1 MSDVGTPHR
10 PIRSFVRREGR
21 LTRAQDRALA
31 TLWPRFGIDVGPE
44 TGRLDLDAVFG
55 RQAPRLLEIGFGD
68 GEALAALAEAHPD
81 IDYLGIEVHRP
92 GVGHLL
98 LQLEARDI
106 ANVRVI
112 CQDAVPVLQ
121 AHIPDAS
128 LSGVHIFFPDPWPK
142 TRHHKRRLIQ
152 PELAALLRHKLAP
165 GGYVHLATD
174 WAHYAEWMLE
184 VMGAAAG
191 FVNLAGPEGY
201 VLRPPTRPET
211 RFERRGRRLGHGV
224 WDLMF
229 RRI

>member
-1 MSDVGTPHR
+1 MTDAAAPHR

-21 LTRAQDRALA
+21 LTPAQDRALE
-31 TLWPRFGIDVGPE
+31 TLWPRFGIHTNRESGP
-44 TGRLDLDAVFG
+44 LDLDATFG
-55 RQAPRLLEIGFGD
+55 RHAPRVLEIGFGD
-68 GEALAALAEAHPD
+68 GEALAYLAATRPD
-81 IDYLGIEVHRP
+81 DDYLGIEVHRP

-98 LQLEARDI
+98 LQLEARGI

-112 CQDAVPVLQ
+112 CQDAVAILQ
-121 AHIPDAS
+121 GHIADDS

-152 PELAALLRHKLAP
+152 PEFAALLRHKLAP

-184 VMGAAAG
+184 VMSAAGG
-191 FVNLAGPEGY
+191 FVNLAGPSGY
-201 VLRPPTRPET
+201 VPRPDTRPET

-224 WDLMF
+224 WDLVF
-229 RRI
+229 QRV